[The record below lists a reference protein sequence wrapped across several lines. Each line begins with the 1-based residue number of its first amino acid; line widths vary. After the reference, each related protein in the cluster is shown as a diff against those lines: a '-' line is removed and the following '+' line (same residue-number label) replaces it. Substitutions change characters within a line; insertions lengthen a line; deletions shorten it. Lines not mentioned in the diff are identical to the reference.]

1 VTLRILVASLAAL
14 AAAAQDRPRPKIG
27 LVLEGGAALGLAH
40 VGVLEYL
47 EENRVPVDYIG
58 GTSMGGLVA
67 GMYAMGKSPAEIR
80 TLLREIDWDEALRGE
95 LSYRDLIFRRKEDR
109 RQFPT
114 TIEFGL
120 RDGFSLPSGLNAGQ
134 QIGFILDRAAL
145 PYARIENFD
154 ELPIPFRCVATELTQ
169 GRAEVFKDGPLH
181 LALRSTMSIPAVFTP
196 VKIGGKVYADGGL
209 LNNLPVDVVKE
220 MGADITI
227 AVHLQTAG
235 YAPKD
240 LNSPFGTLGR
250 SISVVIAVNEL
261 RGREKADILIVV
273 PVEKYAGTDYK
284 RGDEIADDGKKAAAE
299 KAKILSTLSVP
310 PAEFQR
316 HRARIASRTIREIP
330 VPEFVAASG
339 TTPELNRRIENDL
352 RGNLNRPID
361 PARIERDI
369 TQITGIG
376 RFGRLDYTIG
386 QRDGKTGLFVR
397 AEEKPYSPPLLIPGI
412 AVDGTDPEQIQFGLG
427 MRLLNLDFGGY
438 RRELRTDVLFGSTYA
453 VQSEYFRPFTA
464 ASKWFI
470 APRGFASDSPIDFYL
485 RGDRL
490 AQYRI
495 RSVGGGIDLGYSLNR
510 STELRAGYSA
520 TRLRLAR
527 RIGDPLLPSLSG
539 TNSISSFRIVMD
551 KLDSPQIPR
560 HGQFLVSRFEIWNKG
575 LGSRGVFPAAE
586 TNYTIVRRVS
596 EPGSIFFNAQGGT
609 VFGSGNVGLP
619 PFALGGVNRLSAYGE
634 NEFLASQYF
643 LGRLGY
649 LHKVFDLPP
658 FLGRGVYGI
667 AQYELGKAY
676 GQQST
681 RLPNNGAAGIAMETL
696 IGPIVIGGAVGDSG
710 HAKWFFQVGR
720 IF

>member
-1 VTLRILVASLAAL
+1 MLAATVE
-14 AAAAQDRPRPKIG
+14 AQERQRPKIG
-27 LVLEGGAALGLAH
+27 LVFEGGAALGLAH

-47 EENRVPVDYIG
+47 EEQRIPVDYIG

-67 GMYAMGKSPAEIR
+67 GMYAMGKSPGEIR

-95 LSYRDLIFRRKEDR
+95 VAYRDLIFRRKEDR

-145 PYARIENFD
+145 PYSRLKSFD
-154 ELPIPFRCVATELTQ
+154 ELPVPFRCVATELTQ

-181 LALRSTMSIPAVFTP
+181 LALRSTMSLPAVFTP

-209 LNNLPVDVVKE
+209 LNNLPVDVVKD

-235 YAPKD
+235 YAPAD

-273 PVEKYAGTDYK
+273 PVERYSGTDYK
-284 RGDEIADDGKKAAAE
+284 KGDQIADDGKKAAAE
-299 KAKILSTLSVP
+299 KAKILSTLSI
-310 PAEFQR
+310 PAPEFQR
-316 HRARIASRTIREIP
+316 HQARIASRVVREVP

-352 RGNLNRPID
+352 RGNLNRPVD
-361 PARIERDI
+361 PSRIERDI
-369 TQITGIG
+369 AQITGIG

-386 QRDGKTGLFVR
+386 RRDGKTGLFVR
-397 AEEKPYSPPLLIPGI
+397 AEEKQYSPPLLIPGVSI
-412 AVDGTDPEQIQFGLG
+412 DGSDPEQIQLGIG
-427 MRLLNLDFGGY
+427 MRILNLDFGGY
-438 RRELRTDVLFGSTYA
+438 RRELRTDVLVGSTYA
-453 VQSEYFRPFTA
+453 VQSEYFRPFTGT
-464 ASKWFI
+464 SKWFI
-470 APRGFASDSPIDFYL
+470 APRGFAGDSPIDFYQ
-485 RGDRL
+485 RGERL

-495 RSVGGGIDLGYSLNR
+495 RSVGGGADLGYSLNR
-510 STELRAGYSA
+510 FVELRAGYSVA
-520 TRLRLAR
+520 RLRLAR
-527 RIGDPLLPSLSG
+527 QIGDPLLVSLSG
-539 TNSISSFRIVMD
+539 TNSITSFRVVMD

-560 HGQFLVSRFEIWNKG
+560 HGQFLSSRFEIWNKG
-575 LGSRGVFPAAE
+575 VASTGVFPAAE
-586 TNYTIVRRVS
+586 TIYTVVRRINS
-596 EPGSIFFNAQGGT
+596 PGSVFFNAQGGT

-634 NEFLASQYF
+634 NEFLANQYF

-649 LHKVFDLPP
+649 LHKVYDLPP
-658 FLGRGVYGI
+658 FIGRGVYGI

-676 GQQST
+676 GRQTS
-681 RLPNNGAAGIAMETL
+681 RLPNNAAAGVAMETL